1 MIEKFSE
8 FLEYITDE
16 KRLVGFALG
25 FLVGTLLR
33 CLGL

>member
-16 KRLVGFALG
+16 KRLVGFAWG
-25 FLVGTLLR
+25 FLVGALLR
-33 CLGL
+33 CFGL